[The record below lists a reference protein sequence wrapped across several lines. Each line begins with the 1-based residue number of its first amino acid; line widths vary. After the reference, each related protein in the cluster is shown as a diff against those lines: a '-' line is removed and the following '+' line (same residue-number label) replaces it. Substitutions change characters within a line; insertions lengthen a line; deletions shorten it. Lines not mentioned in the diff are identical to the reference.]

1 MTEEER
7 EDKRKEKTG
16 EEQESFQD
24 KAMNSNDLNCTME
37 LRDSLGI
44 YGTGREAG
52 EKKEDKC
59 HQIQDKNE
67 FSEDEIW

>member
-1 MTEEER
+1 MIEEER
-7 EDKRKEKTG
+7 EDKRKEKIG

-24 KAMNSNDLNCTME
+24 KVMNFNDLNCIME

-44 YGTGREAG
+44 YGIGREVG

-59 HQIQDKNE
+59 Y
-67 FSEDEIW
+67 